1 MDGWGIGIFVLGAA
15 LYYVTGKKP
24 IGVFISGIGLGLLI
38 GAVWAYIFIASVIP
52 GM

>member
-1 MDGWGIGIFVLGAA
+1 MSTWGILIFIIGAA